1 MIVELEIIIFVSNGI
16 CLNEKHFEDFVKS
29 NIDMVKEI
37 KFVRSMGTANQIKV
51 VMDSKCND
59 CEQAIA
65 EIERF
70 FDNYSPEKCT
80 EIGINH
86 VSEFKGK
93 RVKMDS
99 MTVFEVTTKFEC
111 LSTRLY

>member
-1 MIVELEIIIFVSNGI
+1 MTLELEINIFVSNGI
-16 CLNEKHFEDFVKS
+16 CLNESHFEDFVKS

-37 KFVRSMGTANQIKV
+37 KFVRSMGTSNQIKV
-51 VMDSKCND
+51 TMDSKCND
-59 CEQAIA
+59 CEQAIV

-70 FDNYSPEKCT
+70 FDNYSPEKCI

-86 VSEFKGK
+86 VPEFKDK

-99 MTVFEVTTKFEC
+99 MTVFEVATKIEC